1 MSALSK
7 HIYFTILATWF
18 ATLCVAQSPHPS
30 FRQYTV
36 EDGLPSSEVYQV
48 KQDSKGYIWFATGNG
63 VSRFDGYRFEN
74 FSLDD
79 GLPDNT
85 VFEIYEDRAG
95 RIWFLTLS
103 CQLAVFINGKIY
115 PYPHNTLI
123 RESFPNA
130 IKTSFYV
137 NDTGSV
143 LMGLA
148 NHGIYEITPRGQL
161 LTHTSRETFNGSYDV
176 IGNDLSQLSYY
187 GICWPGQEPV
197 AHFRIGSLEDTV
209 TLGKLDQNIGLFIF
223 RLLALHDGA
232 IAFTYGNVLYMRD
245 KTGRLRQHKLEKRIN
260 WIYEDRDRDL
270 WIGMCEGG
278 VLYIQ
283 NRDFLHAKS
292 YLSTHSVDGVWE
304 DREGGFW
311 FATEDAAVFYTPSKR
326 VFTLDKNAGLSDDQI
341 NSLCTDGE
349 RIFAGTR
356 GGWLYAVSE
365 DLKISGLYLA
375 SDQQK
380 IGDIPALYYN
390 EDKEELWVSGRGKV
404 LLSENGRLDPVS
416 SRPYKF
422 NRVVKDGR
430 GDYWGGV
437 AVGLFCFPDSTRN
450 LQYVRRVNGM
460 LMKGPD
466 RIWLGTIG
474 GLWQFDTR
482 TNKAVD
488 WSGRH
493 PLLKHRILDLEYIGD
508 SVLVIASKGA
518 GVLLMDRGQVW
529 QIDTRKGLCDNTVN
543 GIFVD
548 GNTIWAA
555 TTKGLNKIDI
565 DPERPPGYRVDR
577 YTTLNGLASNEVK
590 DVIRLKDRVWVAT
603 QKGLSFFNPGEK
615 QARGVERP
623 TYLNRIWIDDRPAE
637 PKPGYEL
644 GYGQNRI
651 RIDFTG
657 LGYRDNGN
665 LAYRYRMLG
674 LDNRWNYTDNREI
687 QFTTLPG
694 GDYRFEVSTR
704 NADGSW
710 SREKASVRFV
720 VVTPFWKR
728 WWFQALAVLLSGVLI
743 AWVVRH
749 RFRVAQREKER
760 DDELNRN
767 LLSLR
772 LKALRAQMNPHF
784 TFNVM
789 NSIQHFILNKE
800 EESAHRYLSKF
811 SRLIRLILNNSE
823 TDTVSLREERKA
835 LELYL
840 ELESMR
846 FDHAFGYGIYI
857 DPSIDTER
865 TRVPSM
871 LIQPY
876 VENAILHGLL
886 PSAREARIDIRI
898 LRDGDFLKCVI
909 EDNGIGRVAAENKK
923 DKQYRSFGT
932 SITKERL
939 SAINSMHNNLLAE
952 RISDLYDG
960 EGRPTGTRVE
970 IYIPLINS
978 DENESDYY

>member
-1 MSALSK
+1 MSALGK

-74 FSLDD
+74 FSLED

-85 VFEIYEDRAG
+85 VFEIFEDRAG
-95 RIWFLTLS
+95 RIWFLSLS
-103 CQLAVFINGKIY
+103 CQIAVFINGRIY
-115 PYPHNTLI
+115 PYPYNSLLLK
-123 RESFPNA
+123 EFPNA

-143 LMGLA
+143 FLGLV
-148 NHGIYEITPRGQL
+148 NTGLFEITPRGQII
-161 LTHTSRETFNGSYDV
+161 THSSPPGFTGAYEVMGSDFSHLNYYTV
-176 IGNDLSQLSYY
+176 CQLSQR
-187 GICWPGQEPV
+187 PF
-197 AHFRIGSLEDTV
+197 ARFRIGSLQDTV
-209 TLGKLDQNIGLFIF
+209 SLGPINFRMGLFIF
-223 RLLALHDGA
+223 RLIALHDGS
-232 IAFTYGNVLYMRD
+232 IAFTYGNVLYIRE
-245 KTGRLRQHKLEKRIN
+245 KTGELWQKKLEKRIN
-260 WIYEDRDRDL
+260 WLYEDRDHDL
-270 WIGMCEGG
+270 WIGLCEGG
-278 VLYIQ
+278 VLYVR
-283 NRDFLHAKS
+283 NRDFSRPWH
-292 YLSTHSVDGVWE
+292 YLPGHSVDGVIE

-326 VFTLDKNAGLSDDQI
+326 VLTLDNNAGLADNHI
-341 NSLCTDGE
+341 NSLSTDGE
-349 RIFAGTR
+349 RVFAGTR
-356 GGWLYAVSE
+356 GGWLYAVSP
-365 DLKISGLYLA
+365 DSKVSGTCLSSNNQHIADISA
-375 SDQQK
+375 
-380 IGDIPALYYN
+380 IYY
-390 EDKEELWVSGRGKV
+390 DAEERKLWVSGHGKV
-404 LLSENGRLDPVS
+404 GLSENGRLNPLNT
-416 SRPYKF
+416 RPYLF
-422 NRVVKDGR
+422 SRLVMDSQGV
-430 GDYWGGV
+430 YWGGS
-437 AVGLFCFPDSTRN
+437 ALGLYCFGDTTRN
-450 LQYVRRVNGM
+450 VLYTRRINGM
-460 LMKGPD
+460 LMNGPY
-466 RIWLGTIG
+466 RIWLGSIG
-474 GLWQFDTR
+474 GLWEFDIR
-482 TNKAVD
+482 TDKVVYWGD
-488 WSGRH
+488 RH
-493 PLLKHRILDLEYIGD
+493 PLLQHRILDLAHIGD
-508 SVLVIASKGA
+508 STLVIATKGA
-518 GVLLMDRGQVW
+518 GILFLDSGRVW
-529 QIDTRKGLCDNTVN
+529 QIDTRMGMCDNSVVDL
-543 GIFVD
+543 FVE

-555 TTKGLNKIDI
+555 TTKGLNKIDL
-565 DPERPPGYRVDR
+565 DPRRPLWHRVER
-577 YTTLNGLASNEVK
+577 YTTLDGLASNEVK
-590 DVIRLKDRVWVAT
+590 AVVQVKGRVWVAT
-603 QKGLSFFNPGEK
+603 QKGLSFFDAGEK
-615 QARGVERP
+615 QKKRVERP
-623 TYLNRIWIDDRPAE
+623 TYLNRVWIDDQPTE
-637 PKPGYEL
+637 PKETYRL
-644 GYGQNRI
+644 DYGQNRI

-657 LGYRDNGN
+657 LGYRDVGK
-665 LAYRYRMLG
+665 LSYRYRLLG

-704 NADGSW
+704 NGDGSW
-710 SREKASVRFV
+710 SRDKASVRFV
-720 VVTPFWKR
+720 VVTPFWQR
-728 WWFQALAVLLSGVLI
+728 WWFQASAILLSGALI
-743 AWVVRH
+743 AWVLRY
-749 RFRVAQREKER
+749 RFRAAQREKER
-760 DDELNRN
+760 DDKLNRN

-823 TDTVSLREERKA
+823 TDTVSLGEERKA

-846 FDHAFGYGIYI
+846 FDHAFSYGIYI

-886 PSAREARIDIRI
+886 PSAKEARIDIRI